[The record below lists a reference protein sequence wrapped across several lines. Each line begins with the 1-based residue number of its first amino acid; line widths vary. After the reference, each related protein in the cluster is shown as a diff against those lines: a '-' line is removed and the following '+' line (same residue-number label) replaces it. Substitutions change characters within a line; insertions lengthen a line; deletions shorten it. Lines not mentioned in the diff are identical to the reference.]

1 MIPKATSQIQ
11 YSAGEQGVSD
21 RFLVTLLGI
30 RKSHSGV
37 FGFGPIVFG
46 MQVERTSSSLSR
58 YFVSR
63 RYSAFLKLHRALRSS
78 LPNLPQMPPKSIF
91 RKRFWPAFMEERE
104 KCLSELLGYIMRA
117 DPTASHPAL
126 QVFLGLEADTPERMS
141 TLADLVGHDAV
152 IMEITEDEKS
162 TCLETIS
169 CSVISEGEE
178 DEDEEELPW

>member
-1 MIPKATSQIQ
+1 MIPEATSQRQ
-11 YSAGEQGVSD
+11 CSTGEQGVSD
-21 RFLVTLLGI
+21 RILVTTLGI
-30 RKSHSGV
+30 RKSHSCV
-37 FGFGPIVFG
+37 SAFGPILFG
-46 MQVERTSSSLSR
+46 LQVDRTSSSPSR
-58 YFVSR
+58 YTVYR
-63 RYSAFLKLHRALRSS
+63 RYSAFLELHRGLRSS
-78 LPNLPQMPPKSIF
+78 LPNLPRMPPKSIF
-91 RKRFWPAFMEERE
+91 RKTFLPAFMEERE
-104 KCLSELLGYIMRA
+104 KVLNKLLRYIMCA